1 MKRFLC
7 FALSLTLLLLCGCG
21 QSDSYT
27 PTGDALMPEDYS
39 GPAITAP
46 PSQEQQALVL
56 AYYPNITMNPYQCTE
71 FTNRAL
77 FSLLYQGL
85 FAINRSYQ
93 AEPILCKQFS
103 VSQDLTQY
111 TFYLENATF
120 SDGSRLTGQDVA
132 ASYQAARESVNY
144 KGRFLHITDVIASGD
159 TVTISLDTPMEDL
172 PLLLDIPIVKAGQVA
187 VEKPVG
193 TGPYYMTGN
202 GAVATLQKRTDW
214 WCTAVNMQFTSPTIA
229 LVKAESPTQIR
240 DAFEFSDLNMVCADP
255 CSSHYVDYRCDY
267 ELWDC
272 ENGLFMYLSFCKESP
287 LFESATVRAAMTY
300 AIDRD
305 KLATEYYRGFAR
317 SACLPTSSQ
326 FPYYSQPLA
335 NRYDY
340 NPEKFAQVITDA
352 GLTGST
358 VRILVNKDDSL
369 RLRVAKAIGQMLE
382 AGGLK
387 YTLFELSGNAYTEA
401 LIYRNFD
408 LHLGQT
414 RLSPNMDLSAF
425 FHNSGALSY
434 GGVNDVSAYNLCLQA
449 LENHGNYYTLYQT
462 IMDNGLLCP
471 ILTGSYAVFA
481 NRGLLSD
488 LAPARDNIFYYSL
501 GRTLS
506 QAKMATQS

>member
-229 LVKAESPTQIR
+229 LVKAESPTQTH
-240 DAFEFSDLNMVCADP
+240 LN
-255 CSSHYVDYRCDY
+255 
-267 ELWDC
+267 
-272 ENGLFMYLSFCKESP
+272 
-287 LFESATVRAAMTY
+287 
-300 AIDRD
+300 
-305 KLATEYYRGFAR
+305 
-317 SACLPTSSQ
+317 
-326 FPYYSQPLA
+326 FP
-335 NRYDY
+335 
-340 NPEKFAQVITDA
+340 I
-352 GLTGST
+352 
-358 VRILVNKDDSL
+358 
-369 RLRVAKAIGQMLE
+369 
-382 AGGLK
+382 
-387 YTLFELSGNAYTEA
+387 
-401 LIYRNFD
+401 
-408 LHLGQT
+408 
-414 RLSPNMDLSAF
+414 
-425 FHNSGALSY
+425 
-434 GGVNDVSAYNLCLQA
+434 
-449 LENHGNYYTLYQT
+449 
-462 IMDNGLLCP
+462 
-471 ILTGSYAVFA
+471 
-481 NRGLLSD
+481 
-488 LAPARDNIFYYSL
+488 
-501 GRTLS
+501 
-506 QAKMATQS
+506 